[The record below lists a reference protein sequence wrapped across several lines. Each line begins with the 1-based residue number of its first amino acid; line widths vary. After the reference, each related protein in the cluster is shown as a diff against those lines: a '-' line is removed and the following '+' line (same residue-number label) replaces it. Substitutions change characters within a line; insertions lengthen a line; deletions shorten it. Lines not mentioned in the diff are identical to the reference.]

1 MSCSDEAEAA
11 GVVVVKQLDDDDV
24 AGVAMSDLAAGVVVT
39 TRLDRRDITEE
50 LAGDGGDWGGFMP
63 PLSYSHDIKPIVS

>member
-39 TRLDRRDITEE
+39 TRLDHRDITEE
-50 LAGDGGDWGGFMP
+50 LAGDGRDSADYVMP
-63 PLSYSHDIKPIVS
+63 L